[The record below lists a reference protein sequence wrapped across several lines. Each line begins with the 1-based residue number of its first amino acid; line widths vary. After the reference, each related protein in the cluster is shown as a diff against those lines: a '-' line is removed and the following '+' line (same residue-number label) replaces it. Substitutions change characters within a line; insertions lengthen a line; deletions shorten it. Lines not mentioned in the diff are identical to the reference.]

1 MDEIS
6 SNLAGLCYL
15 YEDET
20 FYPKYQKYLNKL
32 FHPHFEKLGWN
43 KKEGEKEST
52 SSFRATVISMLIK
65 SGDEEI
71 TKEAINLCEKYI
83 TDPVN
88 NNIPVSLRGVVFSA
102 FVDVTDEKQATRN
115 YDIMHDYLIKTDVQD
130 EKLRIIHALTTA
142 KHLPLINRTLNMAFT
157 GEVRTQD
164 LYYVFLCSRTSQGLR
179 PTWEFFK
186 ERYDE
191 IRNKVKSGTMLWPD
205 VVSIC
210 TSVYIYFSLVF

>member
-15 YEDET
+15 YEDEI

-83 TDPVN
+83 TDPIK
-88 NNIPVSLRGVVFSA
+88 NNIASDLRGVCFKA
-102 FVDVTDEKQATRN
+102 YINIKDEKQATIN
-115 YDIMHDYLIKTDVQD
+115 YHKLRDYFKTITAQE
-130 EKLRIIHALTTA
+130 EKLR
-142 KHLPLINRTLNMAFT
+142 LIGSFITVPYPQLMKESLDMSLN

-164 LYYVFLCSRTSQGLR
+164 IVYLFNAAAY
-179 PTWEFFK
+179 P
-186 ERYDE
+186 
-191 IRNKVKSGTMLWPD
+191 KVL
-205 VVSIC
+205 I
-210 TSVYIYFSLVF
+210 IYKYRVLK